1 MGLGVDLALPQGE
14 GGALGSATA
23 ATRPTGVSIGPAI
36 TVPPASPIAA
46 TASSHDA
53 TVKYTSQC
61 AGSPSCGGRIP
72 PLSAP
77 LSLITP

>member
-1 MGLGVDLALPQGE
+1 MHQGVDLALPQGE
-14 GGALGSATA
+14 GGSLGSATA

-36 TVPPASPIAA
+36 TEPPAPADRGV
-46 TASSHDA
+46 TASSHDV

-72 PLSAP
+72 PRARR
-77 LSLITP
+77 